1 MSGKITALAVLLLL
15 VFSFIF
21 IPYANASEEQDPG
34 SYWGG
39 QFNLKEESPG
49 ESVLTR
55 IFANFLIAPVNF
67 LTKIIGLQDPVTLI
81 FGIVPGDKQ
90 PPEGFMP
97 PEERILYTFTEE
109 QFGAVSR
116 FFDSAR
122 GFLLPLVVAALAVI
136 AALTAVKTLGFGG
149 SSRDRAEIKD
159 LLTGS
164 VVFFV
169 SIAVLPAFL
178 ELFFGITW
186 LLTKFAASVAGAD
199 ALKHGFLRM
208 IPEVSGYSLGSVL
221 VAWLFIFSI
230 GLLNFQ
236 YNLRLLALGI
246 LILLFPFA
254 AFISVFPARRGTI
267 SMWFSQLWSNLLLQP
282 AHAFVFAFFVLF
294 AGIRPNFWLMMALF
308 VGLNTMTI
316 LVRQIFGGETGG
328 IGSGISSVLGISAL
342 MGIARMG
349 IQAARHGAMM
359 RTIRKETDDIEDAL
373 RDRPGGAYGIP
384 GGTTDAAGTAQAGSA
399 GAVSN
404 TASFIRVKDKHAPL
418 IHNPGVAKTYRS
430 IGAAIKGAAATYG
443 TALGAAAAGTLTGA
457 AFGDASPGAQFGGL
471 GGMTLGLGA
480 GGRFYNILD
489 AHADTH
495 EKGFPFDPENPSKNP
510 NYYRS
515 EVDKRFGIYDYG
527 TQMMD
532 PEAAAEIGR
541 NKWGAPGAVA
551 YRAASFYHRIR
562 ARSNSKAKEN
572 LEKAVDARKKV
583 EDMRMMSISDAKNVK
598 HITDTVEL
606 LERRAAKAR
615 AEGDVEQAEKHE
627 EALQAFKL
635 ELLQKQA
642 QLSEHYT
649 GMQELMLKHGIRPYA
664 HYGVDASLEK
674 SLK

>member
-21 IPYANASEEQDPG
+21 IPYTNASEEQDPG

-90 PPEGFMP
+90 PPEGFIP
-97 PEERILYTFTEE
+97 PEERILYTFSEE

-136 AALTAVKTLGFGG
+136 AALTAVKTLSFGG

-169 SIAVLPAFL
+169 SITVLPAFL

-384 GGTTDAAGTAQAGSA
+384 GKTTDAAGTAQAGSA

-404 TASFIRVKDKHAPL
+404 TASSLIRVKDKYAPL

-430 IGAAIKGAAATYG
+430 IGAAIKGAAVTYG

-480 GGRFYNILD
+480 GNRIYNIAD
-489 AHADTH
+489 AYAAPY
-495 EKGFPFDPENPSKNP
+495 EKGFEFDK
-510 NYYRS
+510 YGS
-515 EVDKRFGIYDYG
+515 EVGKRFGIYDYG

-532 PEAAAEIGR
+532 PEAAAAIGR
-541 NKWGAPGAVA
+541 NILGAPGAVL
-551 YRAASFYHRIR
+551 YRAASFWHRNIQVKR
-562 ARSNSKAKEN
+562 EN
-572 LEKAVDARKKV
+572 LKKAIDAREKV
-583 EDMRMMSISDAKNVK
+583 EDMRMMTIRDAENVK
-598 HITDTVEL
+598 HITNTVEL

-615 AEGDVEQAEKHE
+615 AEGDIKQAEKHE